1 MCPMCEMTEEC
12 ACKVETQ
19 VDLNWRETLTE
30 TQPSPKT
37 INYQT
42 PPNLVSADKHA
53 HLAQA

>member
-1 MCPMCEMTEEC
+1 MCEMTEEC